1 MLEVEPRVWQGPE
14 GLREIYVPGTGGVQ
28 VPLAAFATVRQ
39 GQSPLSVNHQGQFPA
54 ATISFNLAPGVA
66 LSQAAEAIET
76 ARRDI
81 GLPRDI
87 RGAFA
92 GTAQAYKDSLK
103 NQPLLLL
110 AALVTVYIVL
120 GILYESTIHP
130 LTILSTLPSAGLG
143 AVAALLAF
151 HLELTIIA
159 IIGIILLIGIV
170 KKNGI
175 LLVDFAM
182 VFGN

>member
-1 MLEVEPRVWQGPE
+1 MWTPPVCRLWAELVRGLLLGPQPVHVALEVEPRYGRGPE

-130 LTILSTLPSAGLG
+130 LTILSTLPWGL
-143 AVAALLAF
+143 
-151 HLELTIIA
+151 EPWRPCWPSIW
-159 IIGIILLIGIV
+159 
-170 KKNGI
+170 N
-175 LLVDFAM
+175 
-182 VFGN
+182 